1 MSASFESAGTR
12 TATENKSAD
21 ARRLPPQS
29 LEAEEA
35 VLGALL
41 LDRGAIHQ
49 AMELLE
55 PDQFYAPKNAEIFS
69 SMVSLY
75 QRGDAVDLVTL
86 SEELKKRGTLDSSGG
101 SSYLGSLQASV
112 ATGANVAHYARIVIE
127 KATLRGMI
135 SAAGKIVENCY
146 EGREDP
152 ADVLDRAE
160 AEILSISQGRLKQGF
175 QPVKD
180 ILMSSFEEIQKQYQS
195 KGALTG
201 VPTGYTKLDEMT
213 GGMQNG
219 DMIIV
224 AARPS
229 MGKTALCLNIAQTA
243 AIEHQKKV
251 AIFSLEMSKESLVQR
266 LLTSEARVNAHQLRT
281 GHLRDDDWQ
290 LLTEAA
296 GHLASAPIF
305 IDDSAASTVLEMRAK
320 ARRLQAQHGLDM
332 IIVDYLQL
340 MRATGRSDNRQ
351 QEITEISR
359 GLKALAKELSV
370 PVLALSQLSR
380 AVVQRGGDK
389 RPMLSDLRECVTGDT
404 LVQLAD
410 GRRVPIEELVGQSPA
425 VVSVDEDGKLFHCR
439 SEIVWPVGSRPVYE
453 IKLGSGRRIKTT
465 EDHRLL
471 GAHGWE
477 RVQNLK
483 EGDRLALARQLPEPA
498 DPIAW
503 PDLRV
508 ALLGQLVG
516 DGSYLSGQPM
526 RYSTNSE
533 ENSDLVKRAAESEFN
548 CEVKRY
554 PGRRDWHQLLIS
566 GNGNRWHPAGVNRWL
581 RDLGIFGQRSH
592 EKRLPRDVF
601 RLSNRQIAV
610 LLRHLWATDGC
621 ISVRESEAL
630 GGHSVHFSTNS
641 VGLADDV
648 MALLNRLGIHS
659 RIQIAKKEGYLPNN
673 MVMISGSTEQL
684 RFLDLVGAFGPKID
698 KAKALR
704 QVLETVESNPNVDT
718 LPIEF
723 FDHVKAVM
731 VERGISQRQMA
742 EMRGTSY
749 GGSSHFSFSPSRD
762 LFLDYATLLEDED
775 LDKLAR
781 NDLFWDRISS
791 IEYLGEA
798 KVFDLTVPGPASWIA
813 DGIVSHN
820 SGSLEQD
827 ADVVMFIN
835 RPEMYDDSD
844 MDTEGVAEIIIG
856 KQRNGPTGSLK
867 LTFVKDYTRFEN
879 PAPGTYDDY
888 DV

>member
-12 TATENKSAD
+12 TATDSKSAEG
-21 ARRLPPQS
+21 RRLPPQS

-296 GHLASAPIF
+296 GHLASAPIY

-410 GRRVPIEELVGQSPA
+410 GRRIPIEELVGQNPE
-425 VVSVDEDGKLFHCR
+425 VISVDEDGKLFNCK
-439 SEIVWPVGSRPVYE
+439 SEIVWPVGSRPVFE
-453 IKLGSGRRIKTT
+453 IKLGSGRRIKATA
-465 EDHRLL
+465 DHRLL
-471 GAHGWE
+471 GSSGWV
-477 RVQNLK
+477 RVQDLK
-483 EGDRLALARQLPEPA
+483 EGDRLAVARKVPEPEETLE
-498 DPIAW
+498 W
-503 PDLRV
+503 PDMRV
-508 ALLGQLVG
+508 ALLGQMIG

-526 RYSTNSE
+526 RYSTSSE
-533 ENSDLVKRAAESEFN
+533 ENSELVKEA
-548 CEVKRY
+548 
-554 PGRRDWHQLLIS
+554 
-566 GNGNRWHPAGVNRWL
+566 AGVNRWL
-581 RDLGIFGQRSH
+581 RELGIFGQRSH
-592 EKRLPRDVF
+592 EKRLPTDVF
-601 RLSNRQIAV
+601 RLSNRQIAI

-621 ISVRESEAL
+621 ISVRESGAL
-630 GGHSVHFSTNS
+630 GGHSIHFSTNS
-641 VGLADDV
+641 VGLAHDV
-648 MALLNRLGIHS
+648 VALLSRLGIHS
-659 RIQIAKKEGYLPNN
+659 RIQVARKQGYKPNN
-673 MVMISGSTEQL
+673 MVMISGAAEQL
-684 RFLDLVGAFGPKID
+684 GFLDLVGAFGPKLE
-698 KAKALR
+698 KARELR
-704 QVLETVESNPNVDT
+704 QVIESVESNPNVDT
-718 LPIEF
+718 LPTEF

-731 VERGISQRQMA
+731 TERGISHRQMA
-742 EMRGTSY
+742 ELRGTSY
-749 GGSSHFSFSPSRD
+749 GGKSHFSFAPSRE
-762 LFLDYATLLEDED
+762 LFLDYATLLEDDD
-775 LDKLAR
+775 LEKLAR
-781 NDLFWDRISS
+781 NDLFWDRIST
-791 IEYLGEA
+791 IEFAGES
-798 KVFDLTVPGPASWIA
+798 KVFDLTVPGPASWLA

>member
-1 MSASFESAGTR
+1 MSASFESAGTG
-12 TATENKSAD
+12 TASSGRVD
-21 ARRLPPQS
+21 SRRLPPQS

-55 PDQFYAPKNAEIFS
+55 PEQFYAPKNAEIFS
-69 SMVSLY
+69 SMVGLY

-86 SEELKKRGTLDSSGG
+86 SEELKKRGTLDSAGG

-160 AEILSISQGRLKQGF
+160 AEIMSISQGRLKQGF
-175 QPVKD
+175 QQVKD

-201 VPTGYTKLDEMT
+201 VPTGYTRLDEMT
-213 GGMQNG
+213 GGMQAG

-243 AIEHQKKV
+243 AIEHKKKV
-251 AIFSLEMSKESLVQR
+251 AIFSLEMSKEALVQR

-320 ARRLQAQHGLDM
+320 ARRLQSQHGLDM
-332 IIVDYLQL
+332 VIVDYLQL

-370 PVLALSQLSR
+370 PVMALSQLSR

-404 LVQLAD
+404 LVCLSD
-410 GRRVPIEELVGQSPA
+410 GRRVAIEELVGDSPELIA
-425 VVSVDEDGKLFHCR
+425 VDEDGKLFSTK
-439 SEIVWPVGSRPVYE
+439 SEIVWPVGEREVYE
-453 IKLGSGRRIKTT
+453 VKLGSGRSIKTT
-465 EDHRLL
+465 ADHRLL
-471 GAHGWE
+471 GARGWIKVGE
-477 RVQNLK
+477 LK
-483 EGDRLALARQLPEPA
+483 DGDRLATARSLPEPKN
-498 DPIAW
+498 PLRW
-503 PDLRV
+503 PELRV
-508 ALLGQLVG
+508 ALLGQLIG
-516 DGSYLSGQPM
+516 DGSFLSGQPM
-526 RYSTNSE
+526 RYTTQSE
-533 ENSDLVKRAAESEFN
+533 ENSETVREAAEAEFG
-548 CEVKRY
+548 CTVKRY
-554 PGRRDWHQLLIS
+554 AGRRNWHQLLIS
-566 GNGNRWHPAGVNRWL
+566 GNGNRWHPEGVNKWL
-581 RDLGIFGQRSH
+581 RDLGVFNQRSH
-592 EKRLPRDVF
+592 EKRIPKDAF
-601 RLSNRQIAV
+601 RLSNDQIA
-610 LLRHLWATDGC
+610 LLLKHLWATDGS
-621 ISVRESEAL
+621 IVVRQPGSR
-630 GGHSVHFSTNS
+630 GSHTIYYSTNS
-641 VGLADDV
+641 PGLAADV
-648 MALLNRLGIHS
+648 LALLSRLGVIARILVS
-659 RIQIAKKEGYLPNN
+659 RKGEYRPSNS
-673 MVMISGSTEQL
+673 VMITGVEDQL
-684 RFLDLVGAFGPKID
+684 RFLNLVGAYGPRVPQ
-698 KAKALR
+698 AENLQKALHA
-704 QVLETVESNPNVDT
+704 VESNTNVDT
-718 LPIEF
+718 LPVEF
-723 FDHVKAVM
+723 FDDVRAVM
-731 VERGISQRQMA
+731 VASGVSHREMA
-742 EMRGTSY
+742 ERRGTSY
-749 GGSSHFSFSPSRD
+749 GGSAHFKFAPSRETFSEYAQILDDDD
-762 LFLDYATLLEDED
+762 LMKMAES
-775 LDKLAR
+775 
-781 NDLFWDRISS
+781 DLFWDRVSS
-791 IEYLGEA
+791 VDFLGIE
-798 KVFDLTVPGPASWIA
+798 KVYDLTVPGPACWLA

-820 SGSLEQD
+820 SGALEQD

-879 PAPGTYDDY
+879 PAPGDYDDY